1 MLRGY
6 SVSLINQSS
15 YIERRLTRSW
25 AELKAFFEAEKETSE
40 GRDYKKNV
48 GSQMQEYRGWVFSAI
63 DCIIDRACSMDYNF
77 YKKDT
82 GELFQSNGDPA
93 YTAIT
98 KPIMNPNKYMTFRF
112 IKQWCQIQ
120 LDLCGKAAI
129 LKLRNQLGMPWE
141 LWPLD
146 MNYFDELVFPKNA
159 TFITPPIGYAF
170 KFGNSKKVLPA
181 RDVIWLRYPHPSDLW
196 SGFSPIQAQAYAT
209 DVDHYIEVYERN
221 FFKNS
226 ARVDF
231 VIQAKDS
238 NIDEDAAKR
247 IKEQWVTKYGGIRRS
262 YEPAVLSGGLEIVP
276 ITMTAKDFQFM
287 ELAGWSKDKVLSAY
301 RVPEGKLGLFKDI
314 NRANQ
319 KGIDIAFNEEAIAPR
334 LTLWDDELTKQL
346 IEEFTDKIVMK
357 HDNPVPRDREIDLEE
372 LKLRTGGLPINTID
386 EARNWWDGSKG
397 VPGGNQLLIDQKFIP
412 LTDAG
417 KQQQADRERERE
429 RENGGDGSD
438 KPGKDDTPEYDEEN
452 DPGGDESDKAINI
465 TFVKDNYLLTLEAYR
480 RALAHTKGW
489 TSAKATEKALEYCKD
504 LNVPPSIVKLFV
516 SCIARDLPIKQFK
529 QEILEEI
536 ITKAANA
543 SIEVRR

>member
-6 SVSLINQSS
+6 SASLINPSS
-15 YIERRLTRSW
+15 HIERRLTRSW
-25 AELKAFFEAEKETSE
+25 AELNAFFEAEKESSE
-40 GRDYKKNV
+40 GRSYKNNIS
-48 GSQMQEYRGWVFSAI
+48 GQMQEYRGWVFSAI
-63 DCIIDRACSMDYNF
+63 DCITDRICSLNYQF
-77 YKKDT
+77 YMKDS
-82 GELFQSNGDPA
+82 GEQFLPTSAA

-98 KPIMNPNKYMTFRF
+98 KPIMNPNKNMTFRF

-146 MNYFDELVFPKNA
+146 MNYFDGLVFPKNA
-159 TFITPPIGYAF
+159 SFITPPLGYAF
-170 KFGNSKKVLPA
+170 KFGNNRRVLPA
-181 RDVIWLRYPHPSDLW
+181 RDIIWLRYPHPTDLW

-231 VIQAKDS
+231 IIQAKDS
-238 NIDEDAAKR
+238 NIDEDTAKR
-247 IKEQWVTKYGGIRRS
+247 IKEQWVTKYGGIKRS

-301 RVPEGKLGLFKDI
+301 RVPEGKLGLFRDI

-334 LTLWDDELTKQL
+334 LTLWDDEITKQL
-346 IEEFTDKIVMK
+346 IEEFTDKIVVK

-372 LKLRTGGLPINTID
+372 LKLRTGGVGINTID

-417 KQQQADRERERE
+417 KKQEAERQGA
-429 RENGGDGSD
+429 GGEGGGKPDASD
-438 KPGKDDTPEYDEEN
+438 KPGKDDDTPEYDQEH
-452 DPGGDESDKAINI
+452 DPGGEESEKIASR
-465 TFVKDNYLLTLEAYR
+465 NYLLTLQVYKKV
-480 RALAHTKGW
+480 LAHTKGW
-489 TSAKATEKALEYCKD
+489 SYEKSREKALEYCEKF
-504 LNVPPSIVKLFV
+504 NVPIDMVKTFV
-516 SCIARDLPIKQFK
+516 YCASRDLPIERFK
-529 QEILEEI
+529 QEMLEEL
-536 ITKAANA
+536 ITKVAYK
-543 SIEVRR
+543 IRR